1 MDRPALS
8 NLFMKNKKIIFEI
21 THPKHFHQFKNLIGL
36 FAGENRIMILARNK
50 EVVLNLVKSIDVEY
64 YAYNDFGKNLI
75 TKSILIPKIL
85 FKYVKVIS
93 KFKPDFII
101 SRSSPYSAF
110 LSKLFNYESIIF
122 PDSEVVTLTK
132 RFVAPQSNLI
142 ITPNNYTIDYG
153 KKHHRVSGFFEESY
167 LSPRYF
173 KPDTNIIQS
182 GIKHPDEKFF
192 FLRFVS
198 WQANHDVNQFGFD
211 LEQKR
216 ALVNYLS
223 NFGNVLI
230 SSEQTIEKEFEK
242 FRIRI
247 PPENIH
253 HILSQARMYV
263 GDSQSMATEAA
274 LLGVPSIRYNSFVGD
289 RDMSNFIKL
298 EKELGLLYNFNDFD
312 LLLKKIEELLSNP
325 DLKQEWNKKRE
336 KYFKNAGDI
345 NQESLNIIS
354 SFISSL

>member
-1 MDRPALS
+1 MDRLALS
-8 NLFMKNKKIIFEI
+8 TLFMKNKKIIFEI
-21 THPKHFHQFKNLIGL
+21 THPKHFHQFKNLIRKL
-36 FAGENRIMILARNK
+36 AEDNQILVIARNK
-50 EVVLNLVKSIDVEY
+50 EVVLSLLENINADCFTY
-64 YAYNDFGKNLI
+64 DDFGKNIFSKIL
-75 TKSILIPKIL
+75 LIPKL
-85 FKYVKVIS
+85 LLKYKKVI
-93 KFKPDFII
+93 KRFRPDIVI
-101 SRSSPYSAF
+101 SRSSAYSVLISRF
-110 LSKLFNYESIIF
+110 FKCKSIIF
-122 PDSEVVTLTK
+122 PDSEVVKLTK
-132 RFVAPQSNLI
+132 YFVAPLSDLI
-142 ITPNNYTIDYG
+142 ITPKNYTIDYG

-173 KPDTNIIQS
+173 KPDINIIRS

-198 WQANHDVNQFGFD
+198 WQANHDVNQSGFD

-216 ALVNYLS
+216 VLVDYLS

-242 FRIRI
+242 YRMRI

-253 HILSQARMYV
+253 HMLSRAWIYV

-289 RDMSNFIKL
+289 SDMSNFIKL

-312 LLLKKIEELLSNP
+312 LLLKKMEELLSNS

-345 NQESLNIIS
+345 NEESLSIITA
-354 SFISSL
+354 FMER